1 MLEIIDYDKDEYSF
15 PCLLVLG
22 CFDAIHEGHREL
34 FKKAKLQAKINGL
47 DLGVMMFSCGK
58 GGKQVFTLQE
68 RIKFLET
75 YNVKFIM
82 KVDFTDEFKQTKPL
96 DFLAKIESKI
106 NVKAYMSGKDFR
118 FGAGA
123 KGKSSTLK
131 NYAED
136 EENGVWYMPVKDVLS
151 DGEKISTTLIKACLE
166 EGNIAKANRLLG
178 TNFFVTGKV
187 IHGQDRGNSLGYPTV
202 NIEYPADKYEV
213 KQGVYKVQSVIGEK
227 KYFGIAN
234 YGPRP
239 TFGEEVAV
247 LEVHYIGFDGD
258 LYGEE
263 LKVEFLDYI
272 RDIKCFDSA
281 AQLTA
286 QLQCDKAFVLGED
299 IAEDVIVEEITLS
312 AEEALSEQEKIEY
325 ATEVDATQDEEN
337 KASAEATVE
346 NNIEMEAAAQECEAE
361 TEESTNGD
369 LIEESAAEAAELH
382 EEESSEESVVE
393 TTDTADTEE
402 KNATAEESESEAEI
416 VVSKEVEEP
425 VEEEADETVIEE
437 IAEVIQVDDVEAD
450 SVEEAAEVDADKI
463 AEEATEITEETA
475 QEDAV
480 CEETTEPVTEE
491 TAEKSESDAEIAV
504 PEGTEEPTEEEVTEL
519 AEDTDQPELII
530 DEEENGSAESYTEE
544 LRDEATD
551 SDE

>member
-213 KQGVYKVQSVIGEK
+213 KQGVYEVQSVIGEK

-239 TFGEEVAV
+239 TFGEEAAV

-281 AQLTA
+281 AQLAA

-325 ATEVDATQDEEN
+325 VTEVDATQDEEN

-369 LIEESAAEAAELH
+369 LIEEAAAEAAELH
-382 EEESSEESVVE
+382 EEAVTE
-393 TTDTADTEE
+393 TIDTADTEE

-437 IAEVIQVDDVEAD
+437 AAEEIQVGDVEAE